1 MNSMKRTSQVSPF
14 IRWILLSTALIV
26 PFVVLTWEYFSTGL
40 ATDTSGIIYVILG
53 LFAYGIA
60 HSFRNALWI
69 TRERA
74 AFVRMEKIKEAH
86 NDNSDL
92 VSIFKKGVDALEAGS
107 QINFDTL
114 LTVYSA
120 KQSAKIRS
128 VSATSA
134 ILITA
139 GLLGTVIGLVITIS
153 GISEILGA
161 AGENYEE
168 MLSGL
173 NKTVQGMGTAF
184 YTTFFGG
191 LLGGIVLKALAA
203 ENEKAA
209 NRLTADA
216 LQCAELWLMPQSR
229 ALASK
234 IAGGMQEEVFGL
246 MRTLRELSDGIS
258 KTTLIIEDK
267 QAALDKQF
275 ENMVHESKAEM
286 SKTLNSGIEEMLD
299 GFNSLVIAVE
309 SGHEP
314 IKEKM
319 EDLAVAI
326 NGAASATSN
335 AVEET
340 RNAQNKM
347 LDGRAIELAD
357 KLSKAAE
364 LIEDF
369 VSEDSKEE

>member
-326 NGAASATSN
+326 NDAASATSN

-340 RNAQNKM
+340 RNAQNKI

-369 VSEDSKEE
+369 VSEDSKE

>member
-1 MNSMKRTSQVSPF
+1 MNSMKRTSKVSPF

-326 NGAASATSN
+326 NDAASATSN

-340 RNAQNKM
+340 RNAQNKI

>member
-1 MNSMKRTSQVSPF
+1 MKSRKHVSHASPL
-14 IRWILLSTALIV
+14 IRWILLSTVLIV
-26 PFVVLTWEYFSTGL
+26 PFLVLTWEYFSTGL
-40 ATDTSGIIYVILG
+40 ATDTSGIIYVIIG
-53 LFAYGIA
+53 LFTYGIA
-60 HSFRNALWI
+60 HSYRNALWI
-69 TRERA
+69 TRERS
-74 AFVRMEKIKEAH
+74 AFARMEKTRDAH
-86 NDNSDL
+86 NEKSDL
-92 VSIFKKGVDALEAGS
+92 VSTFKKGVDALETGS

-120 KQSAKIRS
+120 KQAAKIRS

-161 AGENYEE
+161 AGEDYEE

-216 LQCAELWLMPQSR
+216 LLCAELWLMPQSR

-267 QAALDKQF
+267 QSALDKQF
-275 ENMVHESKAEM
+275 ESMVHESKAEM

-299 GFNSLVIAVE
+299 GFKSLVDAVE

-326 NGAASATSN
+326 NDAASATSN

-340 RNAQNKM
+340 KNAQSKM

-357 KLSKAAE
+357 KLSKAAQ

-369 VSEDSKEE
+369 VSDDSKE

>member
-14 IRWILLSTALIV
+14 IRWILLTTALIV

-326 NGAASATSN
+326 NDAASATSN

-340 RNAQNKM
+340 RNAQNKI

-369 VSEDSKEE
+369 VSEDSKE

>member
-1 MNSMKRTSQVSPF
+1 MNSMKRTSKVSPF

-326 NGAASATSN
+326 NDAASATSN

-340 RNAQNKM
+340 RNAQNKI

-369 VSEDSKEE
+369 VSEDSKE

>member
-1 MNSMKRTSQVSPF
+1 MKRTSKVSPF

-326 NGAASATSN
+326 NDAASATSN

-340 RNAQNKM
+340 RNAQNKI

-369 VSEDSKEE
+369 VSEDSKE